1 MTVVGKTFA
10 KRNGHQ
16 AFSYRGSLWVVGGN
30 NNAGFDFNDVW
41 RSADG
46 EDWELVTT
54 AVRRF
59 GGRQQ
64 HQVAVHTIPFVYQGT
79 AVVVRGPEELLWVFP
94 EDELPATLAT
104 LTASGGIGRLR
115 FDVMADAQGVATVG
129 ADDGVLAATAFV
141 EGVSTVTVRVRD
153 ETPGNSGMMAV
164 TITFVSPFSLAAD
177 SAEYVMSPGFVG
189 SVHVLAV
196 RGGVRSYSYARVAG
210 TTALAVDAAGVVSMV
225 TPLASGE
232 RATAVFAIMDKVGK
246 SLRFTMS
253 VRALEAGAYGGGE
266 LLYLIG
272 GSSGGEEVWRTAD
285 GRNWT
290 QLPVYPPSFSK
301 RSEHQALSYRGSL
314 WVVGGDAGG
323 GEVWRSRAGMHWDR
337 VAVGSPSFEPRF
349 GHQVVEY
356 DGNLWLIGG
365 VRH

>member
-1 MTVVGKTFA
+1 MAAAFGCRGGSAGFGRFRDVWRSGNGADWHLVTATAAFSARNAHQMVSHRGSLWLLGGAAGNRGGKQLNDVWRSANGSVWVEVTVVGKTFA

-79 AVVVRGPEELLWVFP
+79 AVVVRGPEEFAFGCFRRTSCRRRW
-94 EDELPATLAT
+94 AT

-153 ETPGNSGMMAV
+153 ETPG
-164 TITFVSPFSLAAD
+164 
-177 SAEYVMSPGFVG
+177 
-189 SVHVLAV
+189 
-196 RGGVRSYSYARVAG
+196 
-210 TTALAVDAAGVVSMV
+210 
-225 TPLASGE
+225 
-232 RATAVFAIMDKVGK
+232 K
-246 SLRFTMS
+246 
-253 VRALEAGAYGGGE
+253 
-266 LLYLIG
+266 
-272 GSSGGEEVWRTAD
+272 
-285 GRNWT
+285 
-290 QLPVYPPSFSK
+290 
-301 RSEHQALSYRGSL
+301 
-314 WVVGGDAGG
+314 
-323 GEVWRSRAGMHWDR
+323 
-337 VAVGSPSFEPRF
+337 
-349 GHQVVEY
+349 
-356 DGNLWLIGG
+356 
-365 VRH
+365 